1 MGDAVVGISLS
12 HCVRQVEVIIFHS
25 KTTSPAHSCRHVFN
39 DHTSCC
45 CVSGQDII
53 M

>member
-1 MGDAVVGISLS
+1 MGEAVVGISLF
-12 HCVRQVEVIIFHS
+12 HCVAQVDVIIFHS
-25 KTTSPAHSCRHVFN
+25 KTTSPAHSCDHVFN
-39 DHTSCC
+39 VHTSCF